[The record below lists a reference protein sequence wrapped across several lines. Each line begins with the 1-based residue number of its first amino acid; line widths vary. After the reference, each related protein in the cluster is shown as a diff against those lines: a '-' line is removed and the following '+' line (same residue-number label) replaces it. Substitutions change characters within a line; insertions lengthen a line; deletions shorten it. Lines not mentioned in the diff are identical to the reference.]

1 MKAISGICCFFFV
14 LGAWG
19 QMDEIRELF
28 AISSMDESANE
39 KLLEKTKN
47 AQLVENPVLFGY
59 YGAGLMTMANHYT
72 WPSTKLDYFNRG
84 KKILEKAVNYDYQN
98 VELRF
103 IRYSVQRGAPLML
116 GYSDNIDSDK
126 KFILKNIK
134 KSGWTA
140 AYQSKIITYL
150 EKE

>member
-1 MKAISGICCFFFV
+1 
-14 LGAWG
+14 
-19 QMDEIRELF
+19 MDEIRELF
-28 AISSMDESANE
+28 AISSVDESANE

-47 AQLVENPVLFGY
+47 AQLKENPVLYGY
-59 YGAGLMTMANHYT
+59 YGAGLMIMANHYT
-72 WPSTKLDYFNRG
+72 WPGTKLDYFNRG
-84 KKILEKAVNYDYQN
+84 KKLLEKAVNYDYQN

-103 IRYSVQRGAPLML
+103 IRYSVQRGAPMML
-116 GYSDNIDSDK
+116 GYYSDMDSDK

-140 AYQSKIITYL
+140 AYQSKIIAFL